1 MSAVDREIVGRVMAG
16 PEHSSF
22 SAAEFVLIVT
32 WVNAREIACL
42 DGASCPVSTTSIN
55 KDAFQ

>member
-1 MSAVDREIVGRVMAG
+1 MMSAVDREIVGRVMAG

-32 WVNAREIACL
+32 WVNAREAACTE
-42 DGASCPVSTTSIN
+42 GVSCPVGITNQIKAN
-55 KDAFQ
+55 A

>member
-32 WVNAREIACL
+32 WVNAREAACL
-42 DGASCPVSTTSIN
+42 LGAACPVSITPTKKN
-55 KDAFQ
+55 